1 MSIKAVNTQSIEE
14 AAGILSSG
22 GLVGMPTETVY
33 GLAANALDG
42 EAVAK
47 IFEAKGRPAFNP
59 LIIHVPDLESASAY
73 VEINEAAKVAAHHFW
88 PGPLTLILPR
98 KKDCPIS
105 ELASAG
111 LETLAVRVP
120 SHPAAQDLLKIC
132 KLPLAAPS
140 ANRSG
145 SLSPTTP
152 AHVHDS
158 LGEAVDMILAA
169 GACAVGLESTVLD
182 LSGEKPEI
190 LRPGGITKEQLEDA
204 MMPDGYKGDG
214 VKSLVFTPSPFEVE
228 SGQVKSPGMLLKHY
242 APNIPVRLG
251 AIDVQDG
258 EALLAFG
265 SDKFMVARDFPED
278 MKRNL
283 SEGQDIHEAAA
294 NLFAM
299 LKELD
304 GCGAKAIAVM
314 AIPQNGLGAA
324 INDRL
329 SRAAQK
335 D

>member
-1 MSIKAVNTQSIEE
+1 
-14 AAGILSSG
+14 
-22 GLVGMPTETVY
+22 MPTETVY

-47 IFEAKGRPAFNP
+47 IFEAKGRPSFNP
-59 LIIHVPDLESASAY
+59 LIIHVPDLESAGAY
-73 VEINEAAKVAAHHFW
+73 VDITEAARAVAQNFW

-98 KKDCPIS
+98 KDGCRVS

-111 LETLAVRVP
+111 LDTLAVRVP
-120 SHPAAQDLLKIC
+120 SHPAAQKLLKEAGV
-132 KLPLAAPS
+132 PVAAPS
-140 ANRSG
+140 ANKSG

-158 LGEAVDMILAA
+158 LGSKVDLILAA
-169 GACAVGLESTVLD
+169 GACDVGLESTVLD
-182 LSGEKPEI
+182 LSASEPAI
-190 LRPGGITKEQLEDA
+190 LRPGAVTAEELSEVL
-204 MMPDGYKGDG
+204 G
-214 VKSLVFTPSPFEVE
+214 VAVAYEHEETNAP
-228 SGQVKSPGMLLKHY
+228 KSPGMLLKHY
-242 APNIPVRLG
+242 APNASVRLN
-251 AIDVQDG
+251 AIDVQED

-265 SDKFMVARDFPED
+265 SDKFMVAQDFPDD

-283 SEGQDIHEAAA
+283 SEGQDLNEAAA

-304 GCGAKAIAVM
+304 KSGAQQIAVM
-314 AIPQNGLGAA
+314 AIPSHGIGAA

-329 SRAAQK
+329 KRAAQK